1 MTTKRISALPS
12 LSTVQASTVFAVV
25 DDGTTKKV
33 AASVVKAYIGD
44 PPSLIN
50 NGRSVA
56 LETNGDLTFPEGTV
70 ISETSTTTII
80 TPPTGLAGQSLVIRP
95 TGAGF
100 SLSTDHPSGF
110 VPGASI
116 TITTTTS
123 FGGNSTGTLNYTF
136 TGATAG
142 QLGRA
147 TTGTM
152 TFTTQSSQTVT
163 WTIPALSSM
172 TTFTFTLIS
181 GTGFGGV
188 TGLPTS
194 ITVTL
199 DGSAVTENSHIHLI
213 AGDIATTDLFLG
225 DDDQYVKIASSGDIG
240 IHSRDDTGGTGATIT
255 LHASGGEGIGSN
267 TNPLSGNIDIFAG
280 IDGGSEIDNSAGGD
294 MGNIRLRTSHYAGQ
308 NVNEWK
314 FDNTGTLT
322 LPAGA
327 SAESQYT
334 RIRGGV
340 SFLNLD
346 VQYGSPG
353 NVYGGSRI
361 GTNTN
366 VPFDIVTDFNGTD
379 HTWRFDSNG
388 VITLP
393 YGNNKIGRISDP
405 GLEIYADATPNLNG
419 GETSQY
425 VQMNWNYHQR
435 IRVNQGGADIITNDD
450 VHGDNTWH
458 FSDNGELTLAYGTS
472 GNLINLAYGYIK
484 QKYDGNSEPLIL
496 SGAEEV
502 EINTNEDGYKFTF
515 GRDGVLTLA
524 DPAVIAGADYNNA
537 VHIATR
543 SDRKTYGFSQS
554 YWSALNGNALRINTG
569 SGNAQYFACTVSL
582 NVNGTYSVTV
592 ANSGNSFAPGDWFT
606 IPGTELGGLIGVPPA
621 GNDLK
626 ITVATVDGG
635 GAILTTTLLGTN
647 GSKQWTF
654 GTGGDLQVPGGVV
667 AKDTLTLQS
676 TEQLV
681 EISTSGTFYLAK
693 FGDIGTDINDEY
705 GSYTAYDSKG
715 NLYVV
720 GGTSGGPLGYAGMI
734 NKYDPQGNLLYQNI
748 ITNIAT
754 SAEGIYIDAN
764 DHVFV
769 MLVNHNDAIGYV
781 VRLNDSGHSTM
792 WQTEL
797 DFNTSYELTDITGDG
812 NNIYVM
818 GDYSPSTGNKAIY
831 VIKLSAS
838 TGSVIWNKQI
848 QGDQDL
854 KGLGI
859 VANSNGI
866 WISGAV
872 LAFGLYVTRLNID
885 GSINWQSKTVGPV
898 ALFANMLDP
907 TGQHLIVSG
916 VVEDAAAVF
925 QINAADGTAE
935 WYTTI
940 DLGGTQGTIDFA
952 VAGDA
957 DGNIYVAGTTHHTT
971 NNVKNIFIAKLDGSG
986 DVLWQ
991 RTLGN
996 GTDQTDMWNYY
1007 GHRSLAVYKDRY
1019 AITGYTNISGLSKYD
1034 MIVMQMPTD
1043 GSLTRTMGSFLYQ
1056 EVNFATAYNQSWSLD
1071 TTTYTIGN
1079 SEITYTGTVID
1090 IGTNTLTNTFVFRG
1104 TKNSVW
1110 QFTPSGEI
1118 VFPDGTIQSTASNG
1132 AGGVNLAV
1140 TTPLTLTK
1148 QKIQTFSGTTAR
1160 HFTGSVNNA
1169 NDWNWLS
1176 WRDDLPFFTDLS
1188 NNGVR
1193 GGKIS
1198 ALVTVRGTQGGTD
1211 FDDYVEYV
1219 FSANYGPYNNNPNCK
1234 LAGTNGTGNITSFV
1248 AADSLGVWTRFNPT
1262 PATAQN
1268 FTVEITYT
1276 ATLFFGQENLWC

>member
-12 LSTVQASTVFAVV
+12 LNTVQASTVFAVV

-95 TGAGF
+95 TTGVF
-100 SLSTDHPSGF
+100 SISTDRPSGF
-110 VPGASI
+110 VPGSSI
-116 TITTTTS
+116 TITTTDTIS
-123 FGGNSTGTLNYTF
+123 TGTGTLNYTF

-255 LHASGGEGIGSN
+255 LHAAGGEGIGSN

-322 LPAGA
+322 LPEGA
-327 SAESQYT
+327 TAESQYT
-334 RIRGGV
+334 RIRGGD
-340 SFLNLD
+340 SFLNFD
-346 VQYGSPG
+346 VQYGSDSD
-353 NVYGGSRI
+353 VYGGARI
-361 GTNTN
+361 GTNSTN
-366 VPFDIVTDFNGTD
+366 PFDIITDFND
-379 HTWRFDSNG
+379 LSMTWRFDANG
-388 VITLP
+388 ILNLP
-393 YGNNKIGRISDP
+393 YGNTKIGAVD
-405 GLEIYADATPNLNG
+405 GLGLDLFANAVVLKG
-419 GETSQY
+419 GESAVYAQL
-425 VQMNWNYHQR
+425 NWDNHQR
-435 IRVNQGGADIITNDD
+435 IRVNQSGADIITNDG
-450 VHGDNTWH
+450 VHGDNHWQFTP
-458 FSDNGELTLAYGTS
+458 SGNLNLPYGIS
-472 GNLINLAYGYIK
+472 GNLINLDYGYIK
-484 QKYDGNSEPLIL
+484 QKYDGNSEPLIV
-496 SGAEEV
+496 SGGEEV

-554 YWSALNGNALRINTG
+554 YWSALNGNVLRINTG
-569 SGNAQYFACTVSL
+569 SGNAQDFACTVSL

-647 GSKQWTF
+647 GSKEWTF
-654 GTGGDLQVPGGVV
+654 GV
-667 AKDTLTLQS
+667 
-676 TEQLV
+676 
-681 EISTSGTFYLAK
+681 
-693 FGDIGTDINDEY
+693 
-705 GSYTAYDSKG
+705 
-715 NLYVV
+715 
-720 GGTSGGPLGYAGMI
+720 
-734 NKYDPQGNLLYQNI
+734 
-748 ITNIAT
+748 
-754 SAEGIYIDAN
+754 
-764 DHVFV
+764 
-769 MLVNHNDAIGYV
+769 
-781 VRLNDSGHSTM
+781 
-792 WQTEL
+792 
-797 DFNTSYELTDITGDG
+797 
-812 NNIYVM
+812 
-818 GDYSPSTGNKAIY
+818 
-831 VIKLSAS
+831 
-838 TGSVIWNKQI
+838 
-848 QGDQDL
+848 
-854 KGLGI
+854 
-859 VANSNGI
+859 
-866 WISGAV
+866 
-872 LAFGLYVTRLNID
+872 
-885 GSINWQSKTVGPV
+885 
-898 ALFANMLDP
+898 
-907 TGQHLIVSG
+907 
-916 VVEDAAAVF
+916 
-925 QINAADGTAE
+925 DGT
-935 WYTTI
+935 
-940 DLGGTQGTIDFA
+940 
-952 VAGDA
+952 
-957 DGNIYVAGTTHHTT
+957 
-971 NNVKNIFIAKLDGSG
+971 
-986 DVLWQ
+986 
-991 RTLGN
+991 
-996 GTDQTDMWNYY
+996 
-1007 GHRSLAVYKDRY
+1007 
-1019 AITGYTNISGLSKYD
+1019 IT
-1034 MIVMQMPTD
+1034 
-1043 GSLTRTMGSFLYQ
+1043 
-1056 EVNFATAYNQSWSLD
+1056 
-1071 TTTYTIGN
+1071 
-1079 SEITYTGTVID
+1079 
-1090 IGTNTLTNTFVFRG
+1090 
-1104 TKNSVW
+1104 
-1110 QFTPSGEI
+1110 
-1118 VFPDGTIQSTASNG
+1118 FPDGTIQQSAAFNGISVSTTETA
-1132 AGGVNLAV
+1132 
-1140 TTPLTLTK
+1140 TK
-1148 QKIQTFSGTTAR
+1148 QKIATFSGTTGKT
-1160 HFTGSVNNA
+1160 FTGSVSNA
-1169 NDWNWLS
+1169 DDWNWLS
-1176 WRDDLPFFTDLS
+1176 WADDLPFFTDLP

-1219 FSANYGPYNNNPNCK
+1219 FSANYGPFNTNTNCK
-1234 LAGTNGTGNITSFV
+1234 LAGINSTGNITSFV

-1276 ATLFFGQENLWC
+1276 ATLFFGQENVWC

>member
-12 LSTVQASTVFAVV
+12 LNTVQASTVFAVV

-70 ISETSTTTII
+70 ISETSTTTVI

-95 TGAGF
+95 TTGIF

-110 VPGASI
+110 VPGSSI
-116 TITTTTS
+116 TITTTQIYTAA
-123 FGGNSTGTLNYTF
+123 GTLDYTF
-136 TGATAG
+136 TGATSG

-147 TTGTM
+147 TTGTLVFNNGDQ
-152 TFTTQSSQTVT
+152 TSSLT
-163 WTIPALSSM
+163 WTVPALSSM

-188 TGLPTS
+188 TGLPIS

-240 IHSRDDTGGTGATIT
+240 IHSRDGTGGTGATIT

-280 IDGGSEIDNSAGGD
+280 IDGGSEIDNSVGGD

-393 YGNNKIGRISDP
+393 YGNNKIGGISGP

-425 VQMNWNYHQR
+425 VQMNWNHHQR

-472 GNLINLAYGYIK
+472 GNLIHLDYGYIK
-484 QKYDGNSEPLIL
+484 QKYDGNSEPLIV
-496 SGAEEV
+496 SGGEEV
-502 EINTNEDGYKFTF
+502 EIRTAEDGHKFTF

-569 SGNAQYFACTVSL
+569 SGNAQDFACTVSL

-647 GSKQWTF
+647 GSKEWTF

-720 GGTSGGPLGYAGMI
+720 GGTSGGPLGFAGMI

-769 MLVNHNDAIGYV
+769 MLVNDLDAIGYV
-781 VRLNDSGHSTM
+781 VRLDDSGHSTM

-854 KGLGI
+854 SGLGI

-866 WISGAV
+866 WISGTSG
-872 LAFGLYVTRLNID
+872 FGLYVTRLNID

-940 DLGGTQGTIDFA
+940 DLGGNQSTVDFA

-957 DGNIYVAGTTHHTT
+957 DGNIYVAGTTFHTT

-996 GTDQTDMWNYY
+996 GTDKTDMWNYY

-1019 AITGYTNISGLSKYD
+1019 AITGYTNISGLSQYD

-1071 TTTYTIGN
+1071 TTTYTIGD
-1079 SEITYTGTVID
+1079 SEITSTGTGID

-1118 VFPDGTIQSTASNG
+1118 IFPDGTIQSTASNG

-1160 HFTGSVNNA
+1160 HFTGTVSSANN
-1169 NDWNWLS
+1169 WNWLS
-1176 WRDDLPFFTDLS
+1176 WVDDLPFFTEGTG
-1188 NNGVR
+1188 NGVR
-1193 GGKIS
+1193 GGKVMAYVLINGSQSDNDYIELSFSADYGPFNPGNLLAGQNGNGIFQHYIS
-1198 ALVTVRGTQGGTD
+1198 AQNDGLWTQFT
-1211 FDDYVEYV
+1211 
-1219 FSANYGPYNNNPNCK
+1219 STA
-1234 LAGTNGTGNITSFV
+1234 TGQ
-1248 AADSLGVWTRFNPT
+1248 D
-1262 PATAQN
+1262 

-1276 ATLFFGQENLWC
+1276 VTLFFGQETVWG